1 MIRTLLAGLL
11 ATACGAAAA
20 EQSYLPVV
28 SGEVLHANTLE
39 FWMLSFRDV
48 VARPEIRG
56 RQVMFDRCQGKAY
69 GGMVYGW
76 LAMDLPADD
85 AAKDAAVTYRAHF
98 EVAKADLA
106 TLLRQLGGN
115 AEGLGGE
122 VSGWLDFVL
131 PSDRPEAMTG
141 RGELTIRKGS
151 LVQLPVL
158 ANLLVGDPSASKG
171 HDKLDLRFELGDGQI
186 SLVFARLD
194 SPAARID
201 IAGRIG
207 LDGDLRLGL
216 EPTFANRLTDMM
228 SGGLATIILNPL
240 TRRAGRF
247 VVRGQIT
254 HPVLVADPFGSKKE

>member
-1 MIRTLLAGLL
+1 MIRALLAGLL
-11 ATACGAAAA
+11 ATTCGAAAA

-28 SGEVLHANTLE
+28 SGEVLHANTVE

-48 VARPEIRG
+48 VARPEVRG

-69 GGMVYGW
+69 GGMIYGW
-76 LAMDLPADD
+76 LAMDLPPEE
-85 AAKDAAVTYRAHF
+85 AKDGAVTYRAHF
-98 EVAKADLA
+98 DVAKVDLA

-158 ANLLVGDPSASKG
+158 ANLLVGDPGASKG
-171 HDKLDLRFELGDGQI
+171 HDKLDTRFELGDGKI
-186 SLVFARLD
+186 NLVFGRLD
-194 SPAARID
+194 SPSAKID
-201 IAGRIG
+201 ITGTIG

-216 EPTFANRLTDMM
+216 EPTFSNRLADMM